1 MPIDPWSL
9 TNVADEPAIN
19 PIIAASPH
27 LVDVVEARARA
38 GHLSAVVPRQLLT
51 HPIWLHPK
59 TASSTSS
66 MHRVWWDVID
76 QGGKISRWKRNTE
89 VVNPTAPD
97 AGTGCSP
104 HGMLRFLD
112 LDVVMA
118 LSHAWIMQGDDIE
131 VAQADLLR
139 WMGHD
144 NLLTAPYDEL
154 RASLRRLESTLMV
167 FWDGEAD
174 ARPSDAR
181 RHRIVEGADFT
192 DGPRNSTIVAAR
204 LSPMWIEALKSGR
217 WQELDLD
224 AYAHLTRTQRRAGL
238 ARVIYAFLTSQRDR
252 DGRFCLPKDAIVQR
266 YTPRK
271 PDQRRKRYAD
281 DADPRSALVRA
292 LTVLRE
298 SGVIEPDRDAPDTHL
313 AGRFVMN
320 AVPRLSDQGMQR
332 RLCTLDIWG
341 GGQAPRVAG
350 PGPDQATTPS
360 AAPLPPLTEQ
370 PVPPERTPEQLSVI
384 MLNRELRVGK
394 AAFQTAISKQGWS
407 PRQILHL
414 MTEVYWLHKF
424 EGQVERPAGL
434 FVAKLR
440 DSAPTHYDDPPQPAW
455 DWLRQSWPSLPVF
468 KAAPKP

>member
-1 MPIDPWSL
+1 MPTDPWNL
-9 TNVADEPAIN
+9 TTVSHEQVIN
-19 PIIAASPH
+19 PVVAAVPH
-27 LVDVVEARARA
+27 LADVVGARARA

-51 HPIWLHPK
+51 HPIWLNPK
-59 TASSTSS
+59 TASCTTA
-66 MHRVWWDVID
+66 MHRVWWDVLD
-76 QGGKISRWKRNTE
+76 QGGKITRWKRNTE
-89 VVNPTAPD
+89 VANPTAPVP
-97 AGTGCSP
+97 GSSCSP
-104 HGMLRFLD
+104 HGLLRFLD

-131 VAQADLLR
+131 VAQANLLR

-167 FWDGEAD
+167 FWDGEID
-174 ARPSDAR
+174 ARPTDAR
-181 RHRIVEGADFT
+181 RYRIVEGADFVS
-192 DGPRNSTIVAAR
+192 GPRNSTIVNAR
-204 LSPMWIEALKSGR
+204 LSPLWIEALKSGR

-252 DGRFCLPKDAIVQR
+252 DGRFCIPKDAIVQR

-298 SGVIEPDRDAPDTHL
+298 SGVIEPDRDAPETHL
-313 AGRFVMN
+313 AGRFMMN

-332 RLCTLDIWG
+332 TLCTTDIWG
-341 GGQAPRVAG
+341 GGKMPRVA
-350 PGPDQATTPS
+350 AS
-360 AAPLPPLTEQ
+360 AHEKIPVPVSPPPPPLIEQ
-370 PVPPERTPEQLSVI
+370 APPREHTPEQESAI

-394 AAFQTAISKQGWS
+394 AAIQKALKNNNWS
-407 PRQILHL
+407 PRQLLHL
-414 MTEVYWLHKF
+414 MAEVYWLHKS
-424 EGQVERPAGL
+424 EGQVDRPAGL
-434 FVAKLR
+434 LVTKLR
-440 DSAPTHYDDPPQPAW
+440 DSAPAHYQAPPQPAW
-455 DWLRQSWPSLPVF
+455 GWLRHAWPTLPVF
-468 KAAPKP
+468 RSTSTT